1 MSDRALALT
10 DSHSHLDAVE
20 FDPDRSEVLARA
32 AALGVRRHV
41 VPAVAASAWE
51 HQRDVCAAHPGLFPA
66 WGLHPMFMGQHRI
79 EHLALLRRWL
89 ERSRPVAVGEC
100 GLDGYRDPA
109 DIERQLPYFR
119 RQLEL
124 AREHDLPVILH
135 ARHALDTV
143 TAELRRIGGLRGV
156 VHSFSGSEQQALALW
171 RLGFHLG
178 IGGPVTY
185 PRAERLRRIVAGM
198 PTEYLLI
205 ETDSP
210 DQPDAGWR
218 GQRNEPARLPAVL
231 RTIATLR
238 AEDERH
244 LAAITH
250 ANAARLFG
258 LDAGAVAA

>member
-1 MSDRALALT
+1 MPDHTPPVLT

-20 FDPDRSEVLARA
+20 FDPDRGEVLARA
-32 AALGVRRHV
+32 RGLGVVRHI
-41 VPAVAASAWE
+41 VPAVAAAAWP
-51 HQRDVCAAHPGLFPA
+51 HQREVCAGHAGLFPA
-66 WGLHPMFMGQHRI
+66 YGLHPMFMGQHRI
-79 EHLALLRRWL
+79 EHLALLRRWV
-89 ERSRPVAVGEC
+89 ERERPVAVGEC
-100 GLDGYRDPA
+100 GLDGYRDPGDVA
-109 DIERQLPYFR
+109 RQLPYFR

-124 AREHDLPVILH
+124 AREYDLPVILH

-185 PRAERLRRIVAGM
+185 TRAERLRRIVAGM
-198 PTEYLLI
+198 TLEYLLL

-210 DQPDAGWR
+210 DQPDADWR

-231 RTIATLR
+231 RTIAALR
-238 AEDERH
+238 ADDPAII
-244 LAAITH
+244 AATTH
-250 ANAARLFG
+250 ANAARLFA
-258 LDAGAVAA
+258 LEARVEA